1 MVRRA
6 GRLAGAIAAVSVA
19 VGTLGAC
26 GSSAS
31 PSIAPSGV
39 DELVVPT
46 PDPDPADFVAEV
58 DNPWYPL
65 EPGRTWTYE
74 DSSTAGGTVTVR
86 VVDDPQEV
94 AGIGTTAV
102 ERTEPDGTSYV
113 DRYAQDRR
121 GNVWWFGRDGVW
133 RAGEDGAQAGL
144 AVPATPRL
152 GDGWRAAYGAGQVD
166 VRVTVAA
173 VGESVTTPAGRFEGL
188 VALDVTDALGGAEP
202 TRVYLAR
209 GTGVVEEV
217 SLDGPVSVLELSET
231 SEAGG

>member
-1 MVRRA
+1 VVRRR
-6 GRLAGAIAAVSVA
+6 GRLAGAAVVLA
-19 VGTLGAC
+19 MTLSAC

-46 PDPDPADFVAEV
+46 PDPDPADFVAAV
-58 DNPWYPL
+58 DNPWFPL

-74 DSSTAGGTVTVR
+74 ESGAVDGTVSVR
-86 VVDDPQEV
+86 VLDDPAEV
-94 AGIGTTAV
+94 AGVATTAV

-113 DRYAQDRR
+113 DRFAQDRR
-121 GNVWWFGRDGVW
+121 GNVWWFARDGVW

-202 TRVYLAR
+202 TRAYLAR
-209 GTGVVEEV
+209 GTGLVEQV
-217 SLDGPVSVLELSET
+217 SLEGPVSVLELSGA
-231 SEAGG
+231 SD

>member
-1 MVRRA
+1 MARRP
-6 GRLAGAIAAVSVA
+6 GRLAGAVVVVA
-19 VGTLGAC
+19 MTLSAC

-46 PDPDPADFVAEV
+46 PDPDPADFVAAV
-58 DNPWYPL
+58 DCPWFPL
-65 EPGRTWTYE
+65 EPGRSWTYE
-74 DSSTAGGTVTVR
+74 ESGAVDGTVTVR
-86 VVDDPQEV
+86 VLDDPTEV
-94 AGIGTTAV
+94 DGVVTTAV
-102 ERTEPDGTSYV
+102 ERTAPDGTSYV

-133 RAGEDGAQAGL
+133 QAGQDGAQAGL

-188 VALDVTDALGGAEP
+188 VALDVTDALGGADP

-217 SLDGPVSVLELSET
+217 SLEGPVSVLELT
-231 SEAGG
+231 R